1 MNTNTRGPQR
11 RQFAESLPVAKR
23 DPIYDM
29 EIKENGMPSGRIIH
43 RITRQVLARD
53 PKRGYC
59 WQPVS
64 P

>member
-1 MNTNTRGPQR
+1 
-11 RQFAESLPVAKR
+11 
-23 DPIYDM
+23 M

-53 PKRGYC
+53 PKRQHC

>member
-29 EIKENGMPSGRIIH
+29 EINENGMPSGRIIL

-53 PKRGYC
+53 PKRGHC